1 MIHLEA
7 FGRTPYRRAVR
18 KEISSRPGPFISTP
32 MGSRTAAGPRL
43 KTNTH
48 PPAYFFPF
56 ARTHLVFELVH
67 SKTLFSQTLGRASQ
81 TPEHNGGV
89 SLECDHTGIRL
100 L

>member
-18 KEISSRPGPFISTP
+18 KEISSRPGPFGYTP

-56 ARTHLVFELVH
+56 ARTHMVFELVH
-67 SKTLFSQTLGRASQ
+67 SNAGK
-81 TPEHNGGV
+81 
-89 SLECDHTGIRL
+89 GITNAGKGITNARTQRRRVA
-100 L
+100 